1 MLFATYT
8 YAVFLFTV
16 LFLHTLLPLR
26 GRQLMLLVASY
37 IFYCWETPVYGILIF
52 ISTVLDYTVG
62 RALEHTENSK
72 GRHLLLLC
80 SLVGNLGMLGF
91 FKYGDFLGANLYGIG
106 RLFGFESHWDP
117 MGYILPV
124 GISFY
129 TFQTLSYSIDV
140 YRRKMSAEHNFG
152 IFALYVCYFPQL
164 VAGPIERAPHLL
176 PQLRAKHPLLLENLV
191 AGLKR
196 ILTGLFLK
204 LVVADRLG
212 IFVDSVFDAPGNHAA
227 IVTWLSLAAF
237 AGQIYFDF
245 ASYASIA
252 IGSARLFG
260 VRLMENFHRPL
271 VALSI
276 ADFWNR
282 WHMTL
287 TRWFHDYVFIP
298 LGGFRKGGPRAAVN
312 ASLVL
317 GLCGLWHGAR
327 WNFVLWGLYHAVLI
341 TGYYAWKFH
350 QKRRR
355 RRSGVRAEK
364 KAGFTVVMGLS
375 IAVTFVFNIIGLA
388 FFRSPD
394 MTTIGQIFRGCVG
407 IHDGAVV
414 PINWTLGIYGLM
426 LVLWLG
432 IEWAQEYAGLN
443 EKWARLPW
451 PVRAVAWGLLVAMTF
466 LFAVNQQAPYIYFQ
480 F

>member
-8 YAVFLFTV
+8 YAVFLAVV
-16 LFLHTLLPLR
+16 LPLYALLPLR
-26 GRQLMLLVASY
+26 GRQILLLVASY
-37 IFYCWETPVYGILIF
+37 VFYCWETPVYGILIF
-52 ISTVLDYTVG
+52 ASTFLDYLVG
-62 RALEHTENSK
+62 LGLARTENPR
-72 GRHLLLLC
+72 GRKALLGC

-91 FKYGDFLGANLYGIG
+91 FKYGDFLGANLVGLG
-106 RLFGFESHWDP
+106 HLLGFEGHWAP
-117 MGYILPV
+117 MGFILPV

-140 YRRKMSAEHNFG
+140 YKRQLPAERDLWT
-152 IFALYVCYFPQL
+152 FALYVCYFPQL

-176 PQLRAKHPLLLENLV
+176 PQLCVKHPLLLENLV

-212 IFVDSVFDAPGNHAA
+212 ILVDSVFAAPGNHSALA
-227 IVTWLSLAAF
+227 TWLALVAF

-260 VRLMENFHRPL
+260 VNLRENFHRPL
-271 VALSI
+271 VSASI

-287 TRWFHDYVFIP
+287 TRWFHDYVFLP
-298 LGGFRKGGPRAAVN
+298 LGGFRKGGTRAALN
-312 ASLVL
+312 AAVVLV
-317 GLCGLWHGAR
+317 LCGLWHGAR
-327 WNFVLWGLYHAVLI
+327 WNFVFWGAYHAGLLTV
-341 TGYYAWKFH
+341 YYAWKFY
-350 QKRRR
+350 QKRHRR
-355 RRSGVRAEK
+355 RARAPK
-364 KAGFTVVMGLS
+364 GGFTWGIGISV
-375 IAVTFVFNIIGLA
+375 AATFVCNIVGLI

-394 MTTIGQIFRGCVG
+394 LATIGKIFRGCVG
-407 IHDGAVV
+407 LHDGAVA
-414 PINWTLGIYGLM
+414 PLNWTLGGFGLIM
-426 LVLWLG
+426 FLWLA
-432 IEWAQEYAGLN
+432 IEGWQEYGGLN

-451 PVRAVAWGLLVAMTF
+451 PVRAAAWGLLVAATY
-466 LFAVNQQAPYIYFQ
+466 LGAVNQQAPYIYFQ

>member
-8 YAVFLFTV
+8 YAVFLAVV
-16 LFLHTLLPLR
+16 LPLYALLPLR
-26 GRQLMLLVASY
+26 GRQILLLVASY
-37 IFYCWETPVYGILIF
+37 VFYCWETPVYGILIF
-52 ISTVLDYTVG
+52 ASTFLDYLVG
-62 RALEHTENSK
+62 LGLARTENPR
-72 GRHLLLLC
+72 GRKALLGC

-91 FKYGDFLGANLYGIG
+91 FKYGDFLGANLVGLG
-106 RLFGFESHWDP
+106 HLLGFEGHWAP
-117 MGYILPV
+117 MGFILPV

-140 YRRKMSAEHNFG
+140 YKRQLPAERDLWT
-152 IFALYVCYFPQL
+152 FALYVCYFPQL

-176 PQLRAKHPLLLENLV
+176 PQLCVKHPLLLENLV

-212 IFVDSVFDAPGNHAA
+212 ILVDSVFAAPGNHSALA
-227 IVTWLSLAAF
+227 TWLALVAF

-260 VRLMENFHRPL
+260 VNLRENFHRPL
-271 VALSI
+271 VSASI

-287 TRWFHDYVFIP
+287 TRWFHEYVFLP
-298 LGGFRKGGPRAAVN
+298 LGGFRKGGTRAALN
-312 ASLVL
+312 AAVVLV
-317 GLCGLWHGAR
+317 LCGLWHGAR
-327 WNFVLWGLYHAVLI
+327 WNFVFWGAYHAGLLTV
-341 TGYYAWKFH
+341 YYAWKFY
-350 QKRRR
+350 QKRHRR
-355 RRSGVRAEK
+355 RARAPK
-364 KAGFTVVMGLS
+364 GGFTWGIGISV
-375 IAVTFVFNIIGLA
+375 AATFVCNIVGLI

-394 MTTIGQIFRGCVG
+394 LATIGKIFRGCVG
-407 IHDGAVV
+407 LHDGAVA
-414 PINWTLGIYGLM
+414 PLNWTLGGFGLIM
-426 LVLWLG
+426 FLWLA
-432 IEWAQEYAGLN
+432 IEGWQEYGGLN

-451 PVRAVAWGLLVAMTF
+451 PVRAAAWGLLVAATY
-466 LFAVNQQAPYIYFQ
+466 LGAVSQQAPYIYFQ

>member
-8 YAVFLFTV
+8 YAVFLAVV
-16 LFLHTLLPLR
+16 LPLYALLPLR
-26 GRQLMLLVASY
+26 GRQILLLVASY
-37 IFYCWETPVYGILIF
+37 VFYCWETPVYGILIF
-52 ISTVLDYTVG
+52 ASTFLDYLVG
-62 RALEHTENSK
+62 LGLARTENPR
-72 GRHLLLLC
+72 GRKALLGC

-91 FKYGDFLGANLYGIG
+91 FKYGDFLGANLVGLG
-106 RLFGFESHWDP
+106 HLLGFEGHWAP
-117 MGYILPV
+117 MGFILPV

-140 YRRKMSAEHNFG
+140 YKRQLPAERDLWT
-152 IFALYVCYFPQL
+152 FALYVCYFPQL

-176 PQLRAKHPLLLENLV
+176 PQLCVKHPLLLENLV

-212 IFVDSVFDAPGNHAA
+212 ILVDSVFAAPGNHSALA
-227 IVTWLSLAAF
+227 TWLALVAF

-260 VRLMENFHRPL
+260 VHLRENFHRPL
-271 VALSI
+271 VSASI

-287 TRWFHDYVFIP
+287 TRWFHDYVFLP
-298 LGGFRKGGPRAAVN
+298 LGGFRKGGTRAALN
-312 ASLVL
+312 AAVVLV
-317 GLCGLWHGAR
+317 LCGLWHGAR
-327 WNFVLWGLYHAVLI
+327 WNFVFWGAYHAVLL
-341 TGYYAWKFH
+341 TVYYAWKFY
-350 QKRRR
+350 QKRHRR
-355 RRSGVRAEK
+355 RARAPK
-364 KAGFTVVMGLS
+364 KGFTLGIGISV
-375 IAVTFVFNIIGLA
+375 AATFVCNIVGLI

-394 MTTIGQIFRGCVG
+394 MATIGKIFRGCVG
-407 IHDGAVV
+407 LHDGAVA
-414 PINWTLGIYGLM
+414 PLNWTLGGFGLM
-426 LVLWLG
+426 MVLWLA
-432 IEWAQEYAGLN
+432 IEGWQEYGRLN
-443 EKWARLPW
+443 EKWARVPW
-451 PVRAVAWGLLVAMTF
+451 PVRAAAWGLLVVATY
-466 LFAVNQQAPYIYFQ
+466 LGAVNQQAPYIYFQ